1 LRRNPVIGAPASLEV
16 WPWLAVAG
24 LGAFHGLNPG
34 MGWLFAVALGLHR
47 RDRRMVWLALMP
59 IAFGHAVSVA
69 VVALLFLWAG
79 WFLDGWAVR
88 VGAALLLIAWAI
100 YHWRFGHR
108 HRVRFGMQVGLAG
121 LFLWSFLMA
130 AAHGA
135 GLMLWPALMPLC
147 LADSVGAVPGSA
159 PLAAG
164 LAGVGVHT
172 LAMLSV
178 TAAIAAT
185 VYEWVGLEV
194 LRRAWLNM
202 DALWVTALS
211 ATGMLM
217 LFNTF

>member
-1 LRRNPVIGAPASLEV
+1 LSGNPVIGAPASLEL
-16 WPWLAVAG
+16 WSWLAVAG

-47 RDRRMVWLALMP
+47 QDRRIVWLALALM
-59 IAFGHAVSVA
+59 AAGHAVSVA
-69 VVALLFLWAG
+69 AVAFVFLWVG
-79 WFLDGWAVR
+79 WLVDGGAVR
-88 VGAALLLIAWAI
+88 VGAALLLVGWAL

-121 LFLWSFLMA
+121 LFVWSFLMA

-135 GLMLWPALMPLC
+135 GLMLWPTLMPLC
-147 LADSVGAVPGSA
+147 LPSDARAVPASA
-159 PLAAG
+159 PFVAG

-178 TAAIAAT
+178 TAAIAAMI
-185 VYEWVGLEV
+185 YEWVGLEV
-194 LRRAWLNM
+194 LRRAWLNI
-202 DALWVTALS
+202 DALWVTALL

-217 LFNTF
+217 LLNTF

>member
-1 LRRNPVIGAPASLEV
+1 VSGVSDSLGF
-16 WPWLAVAG
+16 WPWLAIAG

-34 MGWLFAVALGLHR
+34 MGWLFIVALGLHR
-47 RDRRMVWLALMP
+47 QNRRIIWLALVP
-59 IAFGHAVSVA
+59 IALGHAVSVA
-69 VVALLFLWAG
+69 AIALAFLWVD
-79 WFLDGWAVR
+79 WFVDGRAFRVSATLILIGWAF
-88 VGAALLLIAWAI
+88 
-100 YHWRFGHR
+100 YHWRFRHR

-121 LFLWSFLMA
+121 LFVWSFLMA

-147 LADSVGAVPGSA
+147 PPSSASASSVSG

-172 LAMLSV
+172 LAMLSA

-185 VYEWVGLEV
+185 IYEWVGLEV
-194 LRRAWLNM
+194 LRRAWLNI
-202 DALWVTALS
+202 DVLWVAALV

-217 LFNTF
+217 LSNTF